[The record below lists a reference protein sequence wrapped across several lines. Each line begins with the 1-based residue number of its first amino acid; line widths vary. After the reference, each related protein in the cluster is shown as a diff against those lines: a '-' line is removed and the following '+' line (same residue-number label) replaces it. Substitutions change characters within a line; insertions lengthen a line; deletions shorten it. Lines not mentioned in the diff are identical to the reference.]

1 MKKELSFIYIAK
13 DGKKFTSK
21 IDAIEYE
28 KKHLISKSILK
39 KTINSNSSFTK

>member
-1 MKKELSFIYIAK
+1 MKKELNFIYIAK

-28 KKHLISKSILK
+28 KKHLMSKSILK
-39 KTINSNSSFTK
+39 KQLTATVVS

>member
-28 KKHLISKSILK
+28 KNHLIPQNILK
-39 KTINSNSSFTK
+39 KTTNRNSSL